1 MSCEVQEVRVSDQH
15 LPRRGPMVGVGAG
28 GSATTFLSRQPA
40 QQLCF
45 WLFPT
50 LYFHKRLRGDED
62 GKGGLKCQARESRP
76 EATGVDAM
84 GTDPRIG
91 A

>member
-1 MSCEVQEVRVSDQH
+1 
-15 LPRRGPMVGVGAG
+15 MVDVEAG
-28 GSATTFLSRQPA
+28 GSATTFLSWRPA
-40 QQLCF
+40 QQLCL

-50 LYFHKRLRGDED
+50 LYFHKRLRDDED
-62 GKGGLKCQARESRP
+62 GKGDLKCQARESRL
-76 EATGVDAM
+76 EATGVEGM

>member
-1 MSCEVQEVRVSDQH
+1 
-15 LPRRGPMVGVGAG
+15 MVGVGAG
-28 GSATTFLSRQPA
+28 GSATTFLSWQPA

-50 LYFHKRLRGDED
+50 LYFHKRLRGEEDE
-62 GKGGLKCQARESRP
+62 KGGLKCLARESRL
-76 EATGVDAM
+76 EATGVEGL